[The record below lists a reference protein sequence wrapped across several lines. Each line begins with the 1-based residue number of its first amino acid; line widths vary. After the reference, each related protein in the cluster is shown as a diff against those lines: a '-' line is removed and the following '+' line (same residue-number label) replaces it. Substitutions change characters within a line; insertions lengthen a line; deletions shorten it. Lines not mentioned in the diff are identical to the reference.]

1 MDSIRKIA
9 IGGGPLKGTTVEVHV
24 NAETFTT
31 PAGDGHYEV
40 TEAGAR
46 WHGRKPAE
54 PEPSTKPARKPARKT
69 AAKPQ
74 VPAPADAP
82 VEQPASKAE

>member
-1 MDSIRKIA
+1 MDSMRKIA

-54 PEPSTKPARKPARKT
+54 SEPSPKATRKPARKA

-74 VPAPADAP
+74 APAPADAP
-82 VEQPASKAE
+82 TESLAV

>member
-1 MDSIRKIA
+1 MDSMRKIA

-40 TEAGAR
+40 TESGAK
-46 WHGRKPAE
+46 WHGRPAATEKPKPTSKARTPKATKTVE
-54 PEPSTKPARKPARKT
+54 P
-69 AAKPQ
+69 
-74 VPAPADAP
+74 PAPADAP
-82 VEQPASKAE
+82 TESLAV